1 MPGGGMEVGEG
12 YSSMMGLMYVFNLI
26 VGTGALTMPSPIYD
40 AGWLLSLII
49 LIILAFMSFVTVTF
63 VTESM
68 AAANALLH
76 FRTVRHLKNV
86 MKTEGVGN
94 EEESQQLV
102 EHFRT
107 DEVIV
112 NSLENEKVPLLLS
125 NAVDTISETSAE
137 YFNITERI
145 EMGKMATL
153 FFNRTGKNIFY
164 ICIAVYLYGDL
175 AIYAAA
181 VSKSLRDVSC
191 TFQPEEAFCNVT
203 LNSTVQCWGNL
214 PVSRGGAYRIFVISF
229 MLLLGPFV
237 FFNVQKTKYL
247 QIFTT
252 IMRWLAFSTMIILAS
267 VALFKGKGKGHPSAA
282 NIYGIPNLFGV
293 CIFAFDH
300 PNSLYTLNFEPQ
312 NCNTSST
319 GESIIP
325 QDFWIL
331 RYFLAL
337 FPVFTLSTNFPIIAI
352 TLRNN
357 LKSLFLKENKRYS
370 FFVERIL
377 FPLLAVVPPIAIALI
392 TENLT
397 FLVGFTGSYAG
408 AAIQYVVPALLA
420 HFSRKHILN
429 TLGIG
434 VKNKHAS
441 PFGPSFW
448 IIFVLFWAL
457 LCTIFVTVNYF
468 LPNLN

>member
-1 MPGGGMEVGEG
+1 
-12 YSSMMGLMYVFNLI
+12 
-26 VGTGALTMPSPIYD
+26 
-40 AGWLLSLII
+40 
-49 LIILAFMSFVTVTF
+49 
-63 VTESM
+63 M

-94 EEESQQLV
+94 EEGSQQLV
-102 EHFRT
+102 VSSINKEHFLT

-214 PVSRGGAYRIFVISF
+214 PVSRGGAYRIFVIAF

-252 IMRWLAFSTMIILAS
+252 IMRWL
-267 VALFKGKGKGHPSAA
+267 GK
-282 NIYGIPNLFGV
+282 
-293 CIFAFDH
+293 
-300 PNSLYTLNFEPQ
+300 
-312 NCNTSST
+312 
-319 GESIIP
+319 
-325 QDFWIL
+325 
-331 RYFLAL
+331 
-337 FPVFTLSTNFPIIAI
+337 
-352 TLRNN
+352 
-357 LKSLFLKENKRYS
+357 
-370 FFVERIL
+370 
-377 FPLLAVVPPIAIALI
+377 
-392 TENLT
+392 
-397 FLVGFTGSYAG
+397 
-408 AAIQYVVPALLA
+408 
-420 HFSRKHILN
+420 
-429 TLGIG
+429 
-434 VKNKHAS
+434 
-441 PFGPSFW
+441 
-448 IIFVLFWAL
+448 
-457 LCTIFVTVNYF
+457 
-468 LPNLN
+468 